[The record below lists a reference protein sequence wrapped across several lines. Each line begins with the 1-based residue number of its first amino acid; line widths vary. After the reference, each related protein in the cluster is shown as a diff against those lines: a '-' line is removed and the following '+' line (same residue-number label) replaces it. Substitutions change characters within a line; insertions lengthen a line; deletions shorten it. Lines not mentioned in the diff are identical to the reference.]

1 MNTQNNLGAS
11 HKDCDK
17 EKKLDTE
24 DYILFSFIYVKF
36 HKKTRLQIY
45 EKMINGC
52 QEFGEYLGC
61 KNIWGDTCLKITVL
75 CYTCGCG
82 SLPVYIFWI
91 YHMVH
96 LKLINTTHTHT
107 HSEFKDKVINLS

>member
-45 EKMINGC
+45 EKMVNGC
-52 QEFGEYLGC
+52 QEFGEYLEC
-61 KNIWGDTCLKITVL
+61 KNI
-75 CYTCGCG
+75 
-82 SLPVYIFWI
+82 
-91 YHMVH
+91 
-96 LKLINTTHTHT
+96 
-107 HSEFKDKVINLS
+107 